1 MFTMQSSL
9 CWIKTHQLPAMAI
22 VLLSCGL
29 SISAEPARQDAT
41 DQSAGTLETIPAD
54 EEAII
59 QQIVAKQLGAMN
71 ATKETAK
78 IRGQHG
84 KHHGCVQADFI
95 IRDDIPEE
103 HQVGLFAQ
111 QGSFKSSIRFSN
123 GRFSDDTKG
132 DGHGMAIKV
141 RDVKGSRAVDD
152 DGLSEQDF
160 VLMDNPVFFADAK
173 TVLAFMEAGEKKASG
188 DANAMAAFA
197 RDFPDAMKMVPSM
210 LKKDLPSP
218 LAVQYWSTVPYR
230 LGKIAVKYTAIPSV
244 ENAPESPTAFSEN
257 YLRETMVEFLTNKKT
272 TAKFDLA
279 IIPQGNP
286 AVDLV
291 ENSQVEWKATPIRVA
306 TIVIGPQS
314 FTSEEQLAA
323 CEKASFDPWHA
334 LADHAPIG
342 GINRARKELYKAS
355 LKRRVEAQE

>member
-1 MFTMQSSL
+1 MFIVRSFFSS
-9 CWIKTHQLPAMAI
+9 IGTHQFRAIAM
-22 VLLSCGL
+22 VLLSCGVL
-29 SISAEPARQDAT
+29 VSAEPT
-41 DQSAGTLETIPAD
+41 PYSSADESGGTLETVPAD

-59 QQIVAKQLGAMN
+59 QKIVAKQLGAMN
-71 ATKETAK
+71 AKKETAK
-78 IRGQHG
+78 LRGQHA
-84 KHHGCVQADFI
+84 KHHGCVQAEFI
-95 IRDDIPEE
+95 VRDDIPEE
-103 HQVGLFAQ
+103 YRVGLFAQ
-111 QGSFKSSIRFSN
+111 QASFKSTIRFSN
-123 GRFSDDTKG
+123 GQKFDDKEK

-141 RDVKGSRAVDD
+141 IDVKGQRALAD

-173 TVLAFMEAGEKKASG
+173 TVLAFMEAAGKFKSG
-188 DANAMAAFA
+188 DPNAMAVFA
-197 RDFPDAMKMVPSM
+197 KDFPDAAKLIPS
-210 LKKDLPSP
+210 LTKKDLPSP

-244 ENAPESPTAFSEN
+244 ENQPETPTPVSEN
-257 YLRETMVEFLTNKKT
+257 YLRETMVEFLTNKKK

-279 IIPQGNP
+279 IIPQGDP

-306 TIVIGPQS
+306 TIVIEPQS

-334 LADHAPIG
+334 LSAHAPIG
-342 GINRARKELYKAS
+342 GINRARKEVYKAS
-355 LKRRVEAQE
+355 LNRRREAQK